1 MATINAT
8 IEFPERSPSSSNWT
22 RFKRRVVDFCV
33 KYSICGSDMDFSE
46 LECYRTDQHVRSCVR
61 AEMREH
67 IGFGGQDTCVRN
79 AIDEVLKKTG
89 YDLGDIGSIRAANV
103 GIKRTMSE
111 WDEYFKSIDLDPM
124 IIGQDH
130 QVKVVPKFAAACALH
145 IRTKLGALPNNEA
158 NFLLV
163 QRKYLEVCRK
173 HGVRDADTVLHQGFV
188 MNAVF
193 TESVLDDIASSRK
206 RLPAWLRFL
215 EDVPKTGSVPSSV
228 C

>member
-8 IEFPERSPSSSNWT
+8 VEFPERKPSSSNWV
-22 RFKRRVVDFCV
+22 RFKRWIVDFCV
-33 KYSICGSDMDFSE
+33 KHTICGSAEEFSE
-46 LECYRTDQHVRSCVR
+46 LECYRTDQHVRKCVR

-67 IGFGGQDTCVRN
+67 NGFGGKDSCVSN
-79 AIDEVLKKTG
+79 AIDEVLTETG
-89 YDLGDIGSIRAANV
+89 YDLSDIGTIRAANKNV
-103 GIKRTMSE
+103 KRTMSD
-111 WDEYFKSIDLDPM
+111 WDQYFKDIGVDPLCIGGGRVK
-124 IIGQDH
+124 II
-130 QVKVVPKFAAACALH
+130 PKFAAACALH
-145 IRTKLGALPNNEA
+145 IRAKLGALPNNEA
-158 NFLLV
+158 NYLLV
-163 QRKYLEVCRK
+163 QRKYLEVCRR

-215 EDVPKTGSVPSSV
+215 EDVPKTGAVPASI